1 MPQKSDFLEN
11 HPNQV
16 SIKLVIRPPNLT
28 GNLLQLPNLLG
39 ITLTYNLPRV
49 NLNHSQSTLL
59 QILSLANAFG

>member
-11 HPNQV
+11 QPNQLG
-16 SIKLVIRPPNLT
+16 IKLVIRPPNLA